1 MTMESLPQSQGEIM
15 KDSVSEKNDA
25 AIEKIDEI
33 LVQVM
38 HRYRNFFLGPGIN
51 MDEYSVPLRTRPD
64 FVAPLVTVMGY
75 TFGLKSL
82 KMDNDVYIEVSGNVY
97 ASGFNLE
104 KFREKIKGELSPKN
118 APLIMKN
125 FADEKDY
132 LFVEDG
138 NLQEFASYFEF
149 SPDEHISLATK
160 KKKEES
166 KVTKK
171 MEDLI
176 LQQRFK
182 VKRKGLSEAMKTPD
196 KFASA
201 VYLYC
206 LRLFVSAYRKS
217 L

>member
-1 MTMESLPQSQGEIM
+1 M
-15 KDSVSEKNDA
+15 KEAASEKKDA
-25 AIEKIDEI
+25 VLEKIDEI

-38 HRYRNFFLGPGIN
+38 RRYRNFFLGPGIN

-82 KMDNDVYIEVSGNVY
+82 KEDSDIFIEVSGNVY

-104 KFREKIKGELSPKN
+104 KFREKIKNELSTKN
-118 APLIMKN
+118 APQIMKN
-125 FADEKDY
+125 FAEEKDFLY
-132 LFVEDG
+132 VEDG
-138 NLQEFASYFEF
+138 NLQEFAAYFEF
-149 SPDEHISLATK
+149 SPEQDLYLTTK

-171 MEDLI
+171 MEDVI

-182 VKRKGLSEAMKTPD
+182 VKRKGLTELTKTPE
-196 KFASA
+196 KFGSA

>member
-1 MTMESLPQSQGEIM
+1 M
-15 KDSVSEKNDA
+15 KEDSVSEK
-25 AIEKIDEI
+25 IDEV

-51 MDEYSVPLRTRPD
+51 MDEYSVPLRNRPD

-75 TFGLKSL
+75 TFGLKSYQT
-82 KMDNDVYIEVSGNVY
+82 DNDVFIEVSGNVY
-97 ASGFNLE
+97 SSGFNVE
-104 KFREKIKGELSPKN
+104 RFRERIRDELSSSV
-118 APLIMKN
+118 ATGIMKN
-125 FADEKDY
+125 FAEDLDY
-132 LFVEDG
+132 QHAPDG
-138 NLQEFASYFEF
+138 NLYKFADLFEF
-149 SPDEHISLATK
+149 SPNEDIQIATK

-171 MEDLI
+171 MEDVI
-176 LQQRFK
+176 LQQRFRIK
-182 VKRKGLSEAMKTPD
+182 KKYLSDLLKNPE

-201 VYLYC
+201 IYLYC

>member
-1 MTMESLPQSQGEIM
+1 M
-15 KDSVSEKNDA
+15 KEDTTLEKM
-25 AIEKIDEI
+25 DEV
-33 LVQVM
+33 LVKVM

-51 MDEYSVPLRTRPD
+51 MDEYSVPLRQRPD

-82 KMDNDVYIEVSGNVY
+82 KVENDFYIEVSGNVY
-97 ASGFNLE
+97 ASSFNLDR
-104 KFREKIKGELSPKN
+104 FRERIKEEMSPKI
-118 APLIMKN
+118 APEIMKN
-125 FADEKDY
+125 FAEDQDFT
-132 LFVEDG
+132 FVEKG
-138 NLQEFASYFEF
+138 NLYEF
-149 SPDEHISLATK
+149 SECFDCSLDEDIQIVTK

-171 MEDLI
+171 MEDVV
-176 LQQRFK
+176 LQQRFRIK
-182 VKRKGLSEAMKTPD
+182 KKHLHDLLKSPE

>member
-1 MTMESLPQSQGEIM
+1 MKEASLNVTTEK
-15 KDSVSEKNDA
+15 KDPTS
-25 AIEKIDEI
+25 EKIDEV
-33 LVQVM
+33 LFKVM

-51 MDEYSVPLRTRPD
+51 MDEYSVPLRQRPD

-82 KMDNDVYIEVSGNVY
+82 KIETDYFIEVSGNVY
-97 ASGFNLE
+97 ASGFNIDR
-104 KFREKIKGELSPKN
+104 FRHQIKEELSPKL
-118 APLIMKN
+118 APQIMKN
-125 FADEKDY
+125 FADSKDFKHVSDQN
-132 LFVEDG
+132 LFELAD
-138 NLQEFASYFEF
+138 YFEF
-149 SPDEHISLATK
+149 SADENIQIATK

-171 MEDLI
+171 MEDVI
-176 LQQRFK
+176 LQQRFRIK
-182 VKRKGLSEAMKTPD
+182 KKYVNELLKSPE

>member
-1 MTMESLPQSQGEIM
+1 MKEATTEK
-15 KDSVSEKNDA
+15 KDSTVD
-25 AIEKIDEI
+25 KIDEVLI
-33 LVQVM
+33 RVM

-51 MDEYSVPLRTRPD
+51 MDEYSVPLRNRPD

-82 KMDNDVYIEVSGNVY
+82 KIGNDHYIEVSGNVY
-97 ASGFNLE
+97 APGFHLDR
-104 KFREKIKGELSPKN
+104 FRERMKAEVSAKN
-118 APLIMKN
+118 APHIMKN
-125 FADEKDY
+125 FAEDKD
-132 LFVEDG
+132 LKHVSAGDLMELAD
-138 NLQEFASYFEF
+138 YFDF
-149 SPDEHISLATK
+149 SPEEDILLETK

-176 LQQRFK
+176 LQQRFRIK
-182 VKRKGLSEAMKTPD
+182 KKYLNELLKEPD
-196 KFASA
+196 KFVTA

>member
-1 MTMESLPQSQGEIM
+1 M
-15 KDSVSEKNDA
+15 KQVSTEETTEKKDP
-25 AIEKIDEI
+25 ITEKIDEV
-33 LVQVM
+33 LVKVM
-38 HRYRNFFLGPGIN
+38 LRYRNFFLGPGIN
-51 MDEYSVPLRTRPD
+51 MDEYSVPLRHRPD

-82 KMDNDVYIEVSGNVY
+82 KIDNDYFIEVSGNVY
-97 ASGFNLE
+97 ASGFNVDR
-104 KFREKIKGELSPKN
+104 FRHQIKEELN
-118 APLIMKN
+118 AKAAPQIMRN
-125 FADEKDY
+125 FADSKD
-132 LFVEDG
+132 LKHVSDQ
-138 NLQEFASYFEF
+138 NLYEFADYFEI
-149 SPDEHISLATK
+149 SPDEHIQIATK

-171 MEDLI
+171 MEDVI

-182 VKRKGLSEAMKTPD
+182 IKKKHLNELLKSPE

>member
-1 MTMESLPQSQGEIM
+1 MKESVASDT
-15 KDSVSEKNDA
+15 KD
-25 AIEKIDEI
+25 AISEKIDEV
-33 LVQVM
+33 LVTVM
-38 HRYRNFFLGPGIN
+38 LRYRNFFLGPGIN
-51 MDEYSVPLRTRPD
+51 MDEYSVPLRARPD

-82 KMDNDVYIEVSGNVY
+82 KIDNDYFIEVSGNVY

-104 KFREKIKGELSPKN
+104 RFRQRMKEELSPEI
-118 APLIMKN
+118 APHIMQN
-125 FADEKDY
+125 FADVKD
-132 LFVEDG
+132 LRHVSDK
-138 NLQEFASYFEF
+138 NLYELADYFEF
-149 SPDEHISLATK
+149 SPEESIQIATK

-171 MEDLI
+171 MEDVI
-176 LQQRFK
+176 LQQRFRIK
-182 VKRKGLSEAMKTPD
+182 KKYLNDLIKSPE

-206 LRLFVSAYRKS
+206 LRLFVSAYRKA

>member
-1 MTMESLPQSQGEIM
+1 MKEATTEK
-15 KDSVSEKNDA
+15 KDSTIDKKDLT
-25 AIEKIDEI
+25 IDKIDDVLI
-33 LVQVM
+33 NVM

-51 MDEYSVPLRTRPD
+51 MDEYSVPLRSRPD

-82 KMDNDVYIEVSGNVY
+82 KIGSDHYIEVSGNVY
-97 ASGFNLE
+97 STGFVLDR
-104 KFREKIKGELSPKN
+104 FRDRMKAEVSSKN
-118 APLIMKN
+118 APNIMKN
-125 FADEKDY
+125 FADDKDY
-132 LFVEDG
+132 KHVSDG
-138 NLQEFASYFEF
+138 NLMEFADYFDF
-149 SPDEHISLATK
+149 SSEEDILLETK

-176 LQQRFK
+176 LQQRFRIK
-182 VKRKGLSEAMKTPD
+182 KKYLTELLKTPD
-196 KFASA
+196 KFVSA

>member
-1 MTMESLPQSQGEIM
+1 MKEMTT
-15 KDSVSEKNDA
+15 EKRDA
-25 AIEKIDEI
+25 TLDKIDDVLI
-33 LVQVM
+33 KVM

-51 MDEYSVPLRTRPD
+51 MDEYSVPLRNRPD

-82 KMDNDVYIEVSGNVY
+82 KVETDLYIEVSGNVY
-97 ASGFNLE
+97 SPGFNVDR
-104 KFREKIKGELSPKN
+104 FREKIKGDLNQKN
-118 APLIMKN
+118 AANIMKN
-125 FADEKDY
+125 FAEDNDY
-132 LFVEDG
+132 KFVSDG
-138 NLQEFASYFEF
+138 ELLEFADYFDF
-149 SPDEHISLATK
+149 SPEEDISLATK

-176 LQQRFK
+176 LQQRFRIK
-182 VKRKGLSEAMKTPD
+182 KKHLNDLIKNPD

>member
-1 MTMESLPQSQGEIM
+1 M
-15 KDSVSEKNDA
+15 KDSVSEK
-25 AIEKIDEI
+25 IDEV

-38 HRYRNFFLGPGIN
+38 HRYREFFLGPGIN
-51 MDEYSVPLRTRPD
+51 MDEYSVPLRVRPD
-64 FVAPLVTVMGY
+64 FTAPLVTVMGY

-82 KMDNDVYIEVSGNVY
+82 MIEEDHYIEVSGNVY
-97 ASGFNLE
+97 SSGFSLERFRERIKDELSKQVASG
-104 KFREKIKGELSPKN
+104 
-118 APLIMKN
+118 IMKN
-125 FADEKDY
+125 FAVEKDY
-132 LFVEDG
+132 EQMGDG
-138 NLQEFASYFEF
+138 NFFEYAQYFEF
-149 SPDEHISLATK
+149 SPENDIQIATK

-171 MEDLI
+171 MEDVI
-176 LQQRFK
+176 LQQRLK
-182 VKRKGLSEAMKTPD
+182 IKKKGLTELQKSPE

>member
-1 MTMESLPQSQGEIM
+1 M
-15 KDSVSEKNDA
+15 KEDSASEK
-25 AIEKIDEI
+25 IEEV

-64 FVAPLVTVMGY
+64 FTAPLVTVMGY
-75 TFGLKSL
+75 TFGLRSQKV
-82 KMDNDVYIEVSGNVY
+82 DNDHYIEVSGNIY
-97 ASGFNLE
+97 APGFSLE
-104 KFREKIKGELSPKN
+104 RFKERMKAEISPKM
-118 APLIMKN
+118 AGQIMKN
-125 FADEKDY
+125 FAEDQD
-132 LFVEDG
+132 LAFVEDG
-138 NLQEFASYFEF
+138 DLTQFGSYFDF
-149 SPDEHISLATK
+149 SLEEDIRIATK

-171 MEDLI
+171 MEDVI
-176 LQQRFK
+176 LQQRFRI
-182 VKRKGLSEAMKTPD
+182 RKKYLPELLKSPQ

-201 VYLYC
+201 VYLYI

>member
-1 MTMESLPQSQGEIM
+1 M
-15 KDSVSEKNDA
+15 KEATTTEKREA
-25 AIEKIDEI
+25 TLEKIDDVLI
-33 LVQVM
+33 KVM

-51 MDEYSVPLRTRPD
+51 MDEYSVPLRNRPD

-82 KMDNDVYIEVSGNVY
+82 KVDNDHYIEVSGNVY
-97 ASGFNLE
+97 ASGFHVDR
-104 KFREKIKGELSPKN
+104 FREKIKAELSNKN
-118 APLIMKN
+118 APNIMKN
-125 FADEKDY
+125 FAEDKDY
-132 LFVEDG
+132 KFVDDAD
-138 NLQEFASYFEF
+138 LMEFADYFDF
-149 SPDEHISLATK
+149 SPEEDISLATK

-176 LQQRFK
+176 LQQRFRIK
-182 VKRKGLSEAMKTPD
+182 KKYLPDLVKNPD

>member
-1 MTMESLPQSQGEIM
+1 M
-15 KDSVSEKNDA
+15 KDDSVSEKL
-25 AIEKIDEI
+25 DEI

-38 HRYRNFFLGPGIN
+38 HRYRGFFLGPGIN
-51 MDEYSVPLRTRPD
+51 MDEYSVPLRQRPD

-82 KMDNDVYIEVSGNVY
+82 VIDGDYYIEVSGNVY

-104 KFREKIKGELSPKN
+104 RFRERIKEELNPKV
-118 APLIMKN
+118 AVEVMKN

-132 LFVEDG
+132 A
-138 NLQEFASYFEF
+138 NLDDKSLAKLSDYFEF
-149 SPDEHISLATK
+149 SPDEDIQIATK

-171 MEDLI
+171 MEDVI
-176 LQQRFK
+176 LQQRFRIK
-182 VKRKGLSEAMKTPD
+182 KKYLPEIQKSPER
-196 KFASA
+196 FASA

>member
-1 MTMESLPQSQGEIM
+1 MQVGDSM
-15 KDSVSEKNDA
+15 KESVSAKKDA
-25 AIEKIDEI
+25 IIEKIDDV
-33 LVQVM
+33 LVRVM

-75 TFGLKSL
+75 TFGLKS
-82 KMDNDVYIEVSGNVY
+82 MRIDNDNYIEVSGNVY

-104 KFREKIKGELSPKN
+104 RFRERIKEELSPKT
-118 APLIMKN
+118 ALEIMKN
-125 FADEKDY
+125 FAEEKDY
-132 LFVEDG
+132 KFVSDD
-138 NLQEFASYFEF
+138 NLYEFAEYFEF
-149 SPDEHISLATK
+149 SPQEHIQIATK

-171 MEDLI
+171 MEDVI

-182 VKRKGLSEAMKTPD
+182 IKRKHLNELLKSPD

>member
-1 MTMESLPQSQGEIM
+1 MKEASLNVTTEK
-15 KDSVSEKNDA
+15 KDPT
-25 AIEKIDEI
+25 IEKIDEV
-33 LVQVM
+33 LVKVM
-38 HRYRNFFLGPGIN
+38 YRYRNFFLGPGIN
-51 MDEYSVPLRTRPD
+51 MDEYSVPLRQRPD

-75 TFGLKSL
+75 TFGVKSL
-82 KMDNDVYIEVSGNVY
+82 KIENDYFVEVSGNVY
-97 ASGFNLE
+97 ASGFNVDRFRHQIKDELNS
-104 KFREKIKGELSPKN
+104 KF
-118 APLIMKN
+118 APQIMKN
-125 FADEKDY
+125 FADSKD
-132 LFVEDG
+132 FKHVSDQ
-138 NLQEFASYFEF
+138 NLYEFADYFEF
-149 SPDEHISLATK
+149 SPDENIQIATK

-171 MEDLI
+171 MEDVI

-182 VKRKGLSEAMKTPD
+182 LKRKHLNELLKSPD

>member
-1 MTMESLPQSQGEIM
+1 M
-15 KDSVSEKNDA
+15 KDSVSEK
-25 AIEKIDEI
+25 IDEV

-38 HRYRNFFLGPGIN
+38 RRYREFFLGPGIN
-51 MDEYSVPLRTRPD
+51 MDEYSVPLRIRPD
-64 FVAPLVTVMGY
+64 FTAPLVTVMGY

-82 KMDNDVYIEVSGNVY
+82 VIEENHYIEVSGNVY
-97 ASGFNLE
+97 SSGFSLERFRERIKDELSKQVASG
-104 KFREKIKGELSPKN
+104 
-118 APLIMKN
+118 IMKN
-125 FADEKDY
+125 FAVEKDY
-132 LFVEDG
+132 SHMEDG
-138 NLQEFASYFEF
+138 NFYEYAQYFEF
-149 SPDEHISLATK
+149 SPESDIQIATK

-171 MEDLI
+171 MEDVI
-176 LQQRFK
+176 LQQRLK
-182 VKRKGLSEAMKTPD
+182 IKKKGLTELQKSPE

>member
-1 MTMESLPQSQGEIM
+1 LENLM
-15 KDSVSEKNDA
+15 KDSVSEKL
-25 AIEKIDEI
+25 DEV

-38 HRYRNFFLGPGIN
+38 HRYRDFFLGPGIN
-51 MDEYSVPLRTRPD
+51 MDEYSVPLRIRPD
-64 FVAPLVTVMGY
+64 FTAPLVTVMGY

-82 KMDNDVYIEVSGNVY
+82 MVDNDHYIEVSGNVY
-97 ASGFNLE
+97 SSGFSVDR
-104 KFREKIKGELSPKN
+104 FRVRIKEELSKQV
-118 APLIMKN
+118 APAIMKN
-125 FADEKDY
+125 FAIEKDY
-132 LFVEDG
+132 LHLENGD
-138 NLQEFASYFEF
+138 LYEFAQYFEF
-149 SPDEHISLATK
+149 APDQDILIATK

-171 MEDLI
+171 MEDVI
-176 LQQRFK
+176 LQQRLK
-182 VKRKGLSEAMKTPD
+182 VKKKGLTELQKSPE

>member
-1 MTMESLPQSQGEIM
+1 M
-15 KDSVSEKNDA
+15 KETTVTEKKDTTL
-25 AIEKIDEI
+25 EKIDDVLI
-33 LVQVM
+33 NVM
-38 HRYRNFFLGPGIN
+38 YRYRNFFLGPGIN
-51 MDEYSVPLRTRPD
+51 MDEYSVPLRDRPD

-82 KMDNDVYIEVSGNVY
+82 KIENDHYIEVSGNVY
-97 ASGFNLE
+97 APGFSLDH
-104 KFREKIKGELSPKN
+104 FREKMKAEVSRKN
-118 APLIMKN
+118 APNVMKN
-125 FADEKDY
+125 FAEDKD
-132 LFVEDG
+132 FKHVADG
-138 NLQEFASYFEF
+138 DLMEFAEYFDF
-149 SPDEHISLATK
+149 SPEEDILLATK

-176 LQQRFK
+176 LQQRFRIK
-182 VKRKGLSEAMKTPD
+182 KKHLNELLKSPD
-196 KFASA
+196 KFAAA

>member
-1 MTMESLPQSQGEIM
+1 M
-15 KDSVSEKNDA
+15 KETTTEKKDA
-25 AIEKIDEI
+25 AAEKKDVTLEKIDDV
-33 LVQVM
+33 LLKVM

-51 MDEYSVPLRTRPD
+51 MDEYSVPLRNRPD

-82 KMDNDVYIEVSGNVY
+82 KIENDHYIEVSGNVY
-97 ASGFNLE
+97 APGFKIE
-104 KFREKIKGELSPKN
+104 RFREKMKAELSIKN
-118 APLIMKN
+118 APNIMKN
-125 FADEKDY
+125 FAEDKDFKY
-132 LFVEDG
+132 VSGGELM
-138 NLQEFASYFEF
+138 EFADYFDF
-149 SPDEHISLATK
+149 SPEEDILMVTK

-176 LQQRFK
+176 LQQRFRIK
-182 VKRKGLSEAMKTPD
+182 KKYLNELLKTPD
-196 KFASA
+196 KFATA